1 MSAKTLAG
9 APSTG
14 GLSFARRVARADPQ
28 RKRAFSVRYLRPRAG
43 RGMLQTGL
51 CSRAGGIL
59 GLEMNVFN
67 VNNSTDAQFP
77 CSHSANGCGARRD
90 LYDRLPELQESKS
103 EQVILHLP
111 WKIEGPI
118 LPHRFRGQSP

>member
-1 MSAKTLAG
+1 
-9 APSTG
+9 
-14 GLSFARRVARADPQ
+14 
-28 RKRAFSVRYLRPRAG
+28 
-43 RGMLQTGL
+43 MLQTAL

-67 VNNSTDAQFP
+67 VNNSTDVQFP

-90 LYDRLPELQESKS
+90 LYDRLPELQENKS

-111 WKIEGPI
+111 WKVEGPI
-118 LPHRFRGQSP
+118 LPHRFRGQSPSEVC